1 MHDRTLK
8 RIFILAGIA
17 LVLWV
22 LYLLKPVVIPFVA
35 AFLVAYLFSPVVD
48 RLSKILPRWL
58 SITVVFLGIG
68 VVLTWAM
75 WFVVPL
81 VWKQLIYARDSIPA
95 GIHWIKLSCFK
106 KEMDFPPYCLD

>member
-17 LVLWV
+17 LVLWI

-48 RLSKILPRWL
+48 KLSKVLPRWL
-58 SITVVFLGIG
+58 SITDLGNMVCCALGLETIN
-68 VVLTWAM
+68 LC
-75 WFVVPL
+75 P
-81 VWKQLIYARDSIPA
+81 
-95 GIHWIKLSCFK
+95 
-106 KEMDFPPYCLD
+106 